1 MSYTPLKLSKLQ
13 ILTHSLQFFD
23 ILLIQHIKMLKKILN
38 TLMQPKISSYIDA
51 KSWIQKILLEEKY
64 GKINS

>member
-1 MSYTPLKLSKLQ
+1 MQ
-13 ILTHSLQFFD
+13 ILTHSVQFFD
-23 ILLIQHIKMLKKILN
+23 ILLVHLVKMIKNLLK
-38 TLMQPKISSYIDA
+38 TLMQPKIYTSVDA